1 MRLIKLIV
9 SFLFISALMLQ
20 PALAKKI
27 PLGMLVEIKGK
38 IEYSKNGKRWKKVR
52 RNKFVYKDYLVK
64 VSADSSVKYMNQET
78 SETTQLTAN
87 SKVKVTPEGL
97 QALEGNL
104 GETDAG
110 GGLLAG
116 LSKQFKKTQKYTTV
130 RRSVQK
136 EGIHL
141 KLATNTV
148 SKEFSELAWETA
160 GAEYAYRLHIGKQ
173 DRKTK
178 EWTDS
183 SVYDVPATSEEIVRT
198 KIKPISK
205 KQKYFV
211 EVLDGSGGVTY
222 KSEPANLKVMS
233 GKKLAKFNKQ
243 KVEIQQLDE
252 SGFLY
257 AGLLKDNGLLV
268 PALDKY
274 HQFFAEN
281 ADDEDI
287 NELRPFIIEVYSKL
301 RLAKLKSAELKKYES
316 AE

>member
-9 SFLFISALMLQ
+9 PLLLISSLVMQ

-52 RNKFVYKDYLVK
+52 RNKFVYKDYFVK
-64 VSADSSVKYMNQET
+64 VNADSSVKFMNQET
-78 SETTQLTAN
+78 SQTTQLTAN
-87 SKVKVTPEGL
+87 SKVKVTSEGL
-97 QALEGNL
+97 QALEGSI
-104 GETDAG
+104 GETSAG

-160 GAEYAYRLHIGKQ
+160 GSEYAYRLHLGKQ
-173 DRKTK
+173 DRKNK

-183 SVYDVPATSEEIVRT
+183 AVYDVPATTEGIVRT

-211 EVLDGSGGVTY
+211 EVLDTSGGVAYT
-222 KSEPANLKVMS
+222 SDPANVKVLA
-233 GKKLAKFNKQ
+233 GKKLAKFNEQ
-243 KVEIQQLDE
+243 KSGIQKMDE

-274 HQFFAEN
+274 QKFFAEN

-301 RLAKLKSAELKKYES
+301 RLAKLKSAELKKYQSVE
-316 AE
+316 

>member
-9 SFLFISALMLQ
+9 SFVLFTAFLLQ
-20 PALAKKI
+20 PAIAKKI

-64 VSADSSVKYMNQET
+64 VSADSSVKYLNQET
-78 SETTQLTAN
+78 NETTQLTAN
-87 SKVKVTPEGL
+87 SKVMVTPEGL

-110 GGLLAG
+110 GGLLSG

-141 KLATNTV
+141 KLSTNTV

-160 GAEYAYRLHIGKQ
+160 GSEYAYKLHIGKQ

-183 SVYDVPATSEEIVRT
+183 AVYDVPATSGEIVRT

-211 EVLDGSGGVTY
+211 EVLDGNGGVAFT
-222 KSEPANLKVMS
+222 SEPANLKVLS

-243 KVEIQQLDE
+243 KDEIQKLDE

-268 PALDKY
+268 PSLDKY

-301 RLAKLKSAELKKYES
+301 RLAKLKSTELKKYES

>member
-1 MRLIKLIV
+1 MRLIKFLV
-9 SFLFISALMLQ
+9 FFLFVSSLILQ

-52 RNKFVYKDYLVK
+52 RNKFVYKNYLVR

-97 QALEGNL
+97 EAMEGNL
-104 GETDAG
+104 GEKASG

-141 KLATNTV
+141 KLATTTV

-160 GAEYAYRLHIGKQ
+160 GAGYAYRLHLGKQ
-173 DRKTK
+173 DRKSK

-183 SVYDVPATSEEIVRT
+183 AVYSVPATSEEIIRT
-198 KIKPISK
+198 KIEPISK

-211 EVLDGSGGVTY
+211 EVLDESGGVAYT
-222 KSEPANLKVMS
+222 SDPANLKVLS
-233 GKKLAKFNKQ
+233 GKKLAKFNEQ
-243 KVEIQQLDE
+243 KDGVQKLDE

-274 HQFFAEN
+274 QKFFAEN
-281 ADDEDI
+281 SDDEDI

-301 RLAKLKSAELKKYES
+301 RLAKLKSVELKKYES
-316 AE
+316 AD

>member
-87 SKVKVTPEGL
+87 SKVRVTPEGL
-97 QALEGNL
+97 QALEGSL
-104 GETDAG
+104 GQTDAG
-110 GGLLAG
+110 GGLLSG

-130 RRSVQK
+130 RRSVKK

-148 SKEFSELAWETA
+148 SEEFSELAWETA
-160 GAEYAYRLHIGKQ
+160 GVEYAYRLHLGKQ
-173 DRKTK
+173 DRKSK

-183 SVYDVPATSEEIVRT
+183 AVYDVPPTSEEIVRT

-211 EVLDGSGGVTY
+211 EILSY
-222 KSEPANLKVMS
+222 S
-233 GKKLAKFNKQ
+233 
-243 KVEIQQLDE
+243 
-252 SGFLY
+252 Y
-257 AGLLKDNGLLV
+257 
-268 PALDKY
+268 
-274 HQFFAEN
+274 
-281 ADDEDI
+281 
-287 NELRPFIIEVYSKL
+287 PFT
-301 RLAKLKSAELKKYES
+301 
-316 AE
+316 

>member
-1 MRLIKLIV
+1 MRFFKLII
-9 SFLFISALMLQ
+9 SLFFISALMLN

-64 VSADSSVKYMNQET
+64 VSSDSSVKYMNQET

-87 SKVKVTPEGL
+87 SKVKVTTEGL

-130 RRSVQK
+130 RRSVHK

-141 KLATNTV
+141 KLATTTV
-148 SKEFSELAWETA
+148 SKDFSELAWETA
-160 GAEYAYRLHIGKQ
+160 GSKYAYKLHIGKQ
-173 DRKTK
+173 DRKSK
-178 EWTDS
+178 DWTDS
-183 SVYDVPATSEEIVRT
+183 AVYDVPATSKEIVRT
-198 KIKPISK
+198 KIKPINK

-211 EVLDGSGGVTY
+211 EVLDESGEVAYT
-222 KSEPANLKVMS
+222 SDPANVKVLS

-243 KVEIQQLDE
+243 KDGIIKMDE

-274 HQFFAEN
+274 QEFFAEN

-301 RLAKLKSAELKKYES
+301 RLAKLKSVELKKYES

>member
-1 MRLIKLIV
+1 MRLIKFIV
-9 SFLFISALMLQ
+9 FYLFFSALMLQ
-20 PALAKKI
+20 PVLAKKI

-64 VSADSSVKYMNQET
+64 VNSDSSVKYMNQET
-78 SETTQLTAN
+78 SKTTQLKAN
-87 SKVKVTPEGL
+87 SMVKVTPEGL
-97 QALEGNL
+97 QALKGTL

-148 SKEFSELAWETA
+148 TKEFSELAWETA
-160 GAEYAYRLHIGKQ
+160 GAEYSYRLHIGKQ
-173 DRKTK
+173 DRKNK

-183 SVYDVPATSEEIVRT
+183 AVYDVPATTEGIVRT

-211 EVLDGSGGVTY
+211 EVLDSSGGVAY
-222 KSEPANLKVMS
+222 KADPANVKVLS
-233 GKKLAKFNKQ
+233 GKKLAKFNEQ
-243 KVEIQQLDE
+243 KDGIQKMDE

-274 HQFFAEN
+274 QQFFAEN
-281 ADDEDI
+281 DDDDDI

-301 RLAKLKSAELKKYES
+301 RLAKLKSSELKKYQSNE
-316 AE
+316 